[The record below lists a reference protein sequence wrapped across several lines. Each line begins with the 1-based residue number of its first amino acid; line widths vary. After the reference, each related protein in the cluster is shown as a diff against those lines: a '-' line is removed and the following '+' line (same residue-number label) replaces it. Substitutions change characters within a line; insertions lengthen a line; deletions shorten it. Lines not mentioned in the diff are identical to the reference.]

1 MFDLNKTKEVKHLIM
16 RLIQCQELLNSSKII
31 KNDLIILMQSKENL
45 HEFLDISVE
54 EENLLI

>member
-31 KNDLIILMQSKENL
+31 KNDLIILMESKENL
-45 HEFLDISVE
+45 HEFLDISAE

>member
-31 KNDLIILMQSKENL
+31 KNDLIILMISKENL

-54 EENLLI
+54 EENLMI